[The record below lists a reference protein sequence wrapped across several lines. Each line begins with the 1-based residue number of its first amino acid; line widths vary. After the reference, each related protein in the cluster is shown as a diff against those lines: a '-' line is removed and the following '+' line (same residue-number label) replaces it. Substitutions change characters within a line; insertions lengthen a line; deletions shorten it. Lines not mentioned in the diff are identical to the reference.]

1 MTGKSTAQV
10 TLNIVVSHTSQNT
23 QAPFIEFKVLEDK
36 KENDQDDLYVQFDIG
51 CLMLARRR
59 LA

>member
-23 QAPFIEFKVLEDK
+23 QASFIEFKVLEDK
-36 KENDQDDLYVQFDIG
+36 KKNDQDDLYVQFDIE